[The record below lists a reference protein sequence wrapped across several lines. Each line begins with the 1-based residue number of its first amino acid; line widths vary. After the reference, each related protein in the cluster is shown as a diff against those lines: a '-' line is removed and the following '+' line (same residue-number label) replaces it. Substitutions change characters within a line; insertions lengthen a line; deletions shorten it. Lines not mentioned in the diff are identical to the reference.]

1 MCQGVHVSRC
11 LSLYNHRILNT
22 QRQLKEQYCL
32 QNCYLNQLQN
42 IYIFNKSIIKGT
54 REHAI
59 FLEGNKGTEGK
70 FLRDHGN
77 KYPPWETLNISHVF
91 LFS

>member
-1 MCQGVHVSRC
+1 M
-11 LSLYNHRILNT
+11 

-54 REHAI
+54 RQHAI
-59 FLEGNKGTEGK
+59 FFGREQGNRGFPLGDPHKDK
-70 FLRDHGN
+70 LAI
-77 KYPPWETLNISHVF
+77 K
-91 LFS
+91 